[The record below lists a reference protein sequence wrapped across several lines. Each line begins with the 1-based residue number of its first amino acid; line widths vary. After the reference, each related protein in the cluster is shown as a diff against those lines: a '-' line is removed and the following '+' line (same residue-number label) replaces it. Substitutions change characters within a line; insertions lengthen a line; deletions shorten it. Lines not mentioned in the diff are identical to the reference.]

1 MIALWIMLAGLAI
14 EAMVGWPDAVDRRIG
29 HPVRWFG
36 WLVERTERLGN
47 RQSWSRSARIAT
59 GGLVTLFLVVLAGL
73 IGLAIQL
80 FLPAGWLGLALMAL
94 VVSSMIAARS
104 LHDHVADVARAF
116 DVSGIA
122 AARDSLSQIVGR
134 ATAELDEPAIARASI
149 ESLAENTSDGVTA
162 PLFWGALFGLPGL
175 FAYKAINTLDS
186 MIGHRN
192 ARYEA
197 FGKLAARLDD
207 LANLIPARLTGI
219 LFVLCA
225 GSGRVIL
232 VMFRDAGRHR
242 SPNAGWPESAMA
254 GALGI
259 KLSGPRTYGETTSN
273 DPWLNSGARDPSG
286 ADIRRALALYRWVVI
301 AMAIIL
307 ALLGWINV
315 S

>member
-1 MIALWIMLAGLAI
+1 MLAGLAI
-14 EAMVGWPDAVDRRIG
+14 EALFGWPAPVDRWIG

-36 WLVERTERLGN
+36 WLVERAERLGN
-47 RQSWSRSARIAT
+47 RQAWVRSARIAM
-59 GGLVTLFLVVLAGL
+59 GGLVTLLLVALAGW
-73 IGLAIQL
+73 IGLVIQL
-80 FLPAGWLGLALMAL
+80 LLPVGWTGLALMAL
-94 VVSSMIAARS
+94 VASTLIAARS
-104 LHDHVADVARAF
+104 LHDHVANVAKAF
-116 DVSGIA
+116 DASGVA
-122 AARDSLSQIVGR
+122 AARASLSRIVGR
-134 ATAELDEPAIARASI
+134 ATAELDEPAIARAAI

-186 MIGHRN
+186 MIGHRD

-197 FGKLAARLDD
+197 FGKIAARLDD

-219 LFVLCA
+219 LFALCA
-225 GSGRVIL
+225 GSGRAIQV
-232 VMFRDAGRHR
+232 VFRDAGKHR

-259 KLSGPRTYGETTSN
+259 RLSGPRAYGEATS
-273 DPWLNSGARDPSG
+273 DEPWLNSGARDPSG
-286 ADIRRALALYRWVVI
+286 ADIRRALALYRRVAI

-307 ALLGWINV
+307 ALLGWANL

>member
-1 MIALWIMLAGLAI
+1 MAAWIMLAGLAV
-14 EAMVGWPDAVDRRIG
+14 EALLGWPDALDRRIG

-36 WLVERTERLGN
+36 WLVERAECLGN
-47 RQSWSRSARIAT
+47 REAWSRSARVAM
-59 GGLVTLFLVVLAGL
+59 GGLVILFLVALAAL
-73 IGLAIQL
+73 LGLAIQL
-80 FLPAGWLGLALMAL
+80 VLADGWVGFVLMAL
-94 VVSSMIAARS
+94 LASSLIAARS
-104 LHDHVADVARAF
+104 LHDHVADVASAF
-116 DVSGIA
+116 EGAGID
-122 AARDSLSQIVGR
+122 AARCTLSRIVGR
-134 ATAELDEPAIARASI
+134 ETAELDEAAIARAAI

-162 PLFWGALFGLPGL
+162 PLFWGALLGLPGL

-225 GSGRVIL
+225 GSGRAIL

-259 KLSGPRTYGETTSN
+259 RLSGPRTYGETTSN

-286 ADIRRALALYRWVVI
+286 ADIRSCV
-301 AMAIIL
+301 
-307 ALLGWINV
+307 
-315 S
+315 